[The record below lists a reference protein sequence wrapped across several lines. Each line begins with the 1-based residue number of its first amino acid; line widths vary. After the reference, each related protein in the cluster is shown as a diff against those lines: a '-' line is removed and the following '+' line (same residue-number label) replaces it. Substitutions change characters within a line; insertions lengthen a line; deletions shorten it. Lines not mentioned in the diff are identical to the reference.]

1 MQAAACRKF
10 PGTFGAIPQRTFE
23 ISSIVLQR
31 TLPFFHVC
39 FKGRLRCNPSLNNF
53 RGRSNSD

>member
-10 PGTFGAIPQRTFE
+10 PGAFGAIPQRTFE
-23 ISSIVLQR
+23 ISSVVLQR

-39 FKGRLRCNPSLNNF
+39 FTGCLRCNPSLKPVA
-53 RGRSNSD
+53 G

>member
-39 FKGRLRCNPSLNNF
+39 FKGRLRCNPSLKPVA
-53 RGRSNSD
+53 G